1 MAINILAVSSSPRF
15 GGNTETLLDEM
26 IRGLKDTIAQ
36 NGCEAE
42 YHIEKIRLAECKL
55 MPCTQCDHC
64 QKTGECPIQDDITRM
79 YPKLLAADWFILA
92 SPIYFMAHCAQA
104 KLLIDRCQT
113 FWARRYALKQ
123 SLMQP
128 GQNFRRGIFISV
140 GATHGTKVFSGVKV
154 TMKWF
159 LDALEMEYWDNLL
172 IEGCDKKGSICQH
185 PTALQD
191 AYDLGRRIIN
201 SK

>member
-1 MAINILAVSSSPRF
+1 MTTHILAISSSPRL
-15 GGNTETLLDEM
+15 GGNTETLLDEL
-26 IRGLKDTIAQ
+26 IRGMNDAMVQ
-36 NGCEAE
+36 AGRESE

-64 QKTGECPIQDDITRM
+64 QKQGECSIQDDITGM
-79 YPKLLAADWFILA
+79 YPKLSASDWFLFA

-104 KLLIDRCQT
+104 KLLIDRCQV
-113 FWARRYALKQ
+113 FWARRYVLKQ

-128 GQNFRRGIFISV
+128 GQKFRRGVFLSV
-140 GATHGTKVFSGVKV
+140 GATHGAKVFNGVKV

-172 IEGCDKKGSICQH
+172 FEGCDKKGSIRQH
-185 PTALQD
+185 PTALKD
-191 AYDLGRRIIN
+191 AYDLGQRIIN
-201 SK
+201 S

>member
-1 MAINILAVSSSPRF
+1 MTINILAISSSPRNQ
-15 GGNTETLLDEM
+15 GNTEILLDEM
-26 IRGLKDTIAQ
+26 IRGLNETITQ
-36 NGCEAE
+36 TGRESE
-42 YHIEKIRLAECKL
+42 YQIEKIRLAECKL

-64 QKTGECPIQDDITRM
+64 QKQGDCPIQDDMIHI

-92 SPIYFMAHCAQA
+92 SPIFFMAHCAQA

-113 FWARRYALKQ
+113 FWTRRHVLKQ

-128 GQNFRRGIFISV
+128 GQKFRRGIFISV
-140 GATHGTKVFSGVKV
+140 GATHGPKVFNGVKV

-172 IEGCDKKGSICQH
+172 FEGCDKKGSIRKH
-185 PTALQD
+185 PTALKE
-191 AYDLGRRIIN
+191 AYGLGQRIIN
-201 SK
+201 SE

>member
-1 MAINILAVSSSPRF
+1 MTINILAISSSPRSE
-15 GGNTETLLDEM
+15 GNTEILLDEM
-26 IRGLKDTIAQ
+26 IRGLLDTMTQ
-36 NGCEAE
+36 TDRESE
-42 YHIEKIRLAECKL
+42 YHVDKVRLAECNL
-55 MPCTQCDHC
+55 LPCTQCDHC
-64 QKTGECPIQDDITRM
+64 RKQGECPLRDDMGAI
-79 YPKLLAADWFILA
+79 YPKLLASDWFVLA

-113 FWARRYALKQ
+113 FWARRYILRQ
-123 SLMQP
+123 SLIQP
-128 GQNFRRGIFISV
+128 GQNFRRGVFLSV
-140 GATHGTKVFSGVKV
+140 GATHGTNVFRGATI

-172 IEGCDKKGSICQH
+172 YEGCDEKGSIRQH

>member
-1 MAINILAVSSSPRF
+1 MTINILAISSSPRF

-26 IRGLKDTIAQ
+26 IRGLNDTIAKTAR
-36 NGCEAE
+36 ESE
-42 YHIEKIRLAECKL
+42 YQIEKIRLAECKL

-64 QKTGECPIQDDITRM
+64 QKQGECLIQDDITRI

-92 SPIYFMAHCAQA
+92 GPIYFMAHCAQA
-104 KLLIDRCQT
+104 KILIDRCQT
-113 FWARRYALKQ
+113 FWARRYVLNQ

-128 GQNFRRGIFISV
+128 GQKFRRGVFISV
-140 GATHGTKVFSGVKV
+140 GATHGAKVFSGVKV

-172 IEGCDKKGSICQH
+172 FEGCDKKGSIRQH
-185 PTALQD
+185 PTALKD
-191 AYDLGRRIIN
+191 AYDLGQRIIT
-201 SK
+201 SE